1 MPRVARGPL
10 DDTIHAQARLA
21 IVAFLNGLDEAS
33 FTTLKQALEL
43 TDGNLSAHLRRLEEA
58 GYAEVAKAFV
68 GRKAQTTVRLT
79 AAGRSA
85 FAEYVATL
93 AGLLGLPLDERFVP

>member
-1 MPRVARGPL
+1 MPKVARGPL

-33 FTTLKQALEL
+33 FTTLKQSLEL
-43 TDGNLSAHLRRLEEA
+43 TDGNLSVHLRRLEDA
-58 GYAEVAKAFV
+58 GYLEVEKAFV
-68 GRKAQTTVRLT
+68 GRKAQTTLRLT
-79 AAGRSA
+79 PAGRQA

-93 AGLLGLPLDERFVP
+93 GRMLNLPVDGRFVR

>member
-1 MPRVARGPL
+1 MPKVARGPL

-33 FTTLKQALEL
+33 FTTLKQTLDL
-43 TDGNLSAHLRRLEEA
+43 TDGNLSVHLRRLEEA
-58 GYAEVAKAFV
+58 GYLEVSKAFV

-79 AAGRSA
+79 AAGRGA

-93 AGLLGLPLDERFVP
+93 AGMLGLPLDERFAP